1 MEPTASNHPA
11 SAQPRPWSGS
21 GSESGSGSGSSSE
34 SNSEQTRGM
43 SASSA
48 SSASASTSNMGHTR
62 IAIGDFSKMTYLSIK
77 ALRRYH
83 DMGLLVPADIDSS
96 SGYRY
101 YEPSQVPVGQV
112 IRRFRDL
119 GMPLDQIKQVI
130 GASDQDAR
138 NEIIVA
144 HLRDME
150 AALQQT
156 QDTVTSL
163 RHLLEQPRARQP
175 VSVEYR
181 TVEPTTAVA
190 IAEMVAW
197 DDLEH
202 WWVGAFQ
209 ELGAAFP
216 QTGATRAGP
225 NGALYSSELFED
237 ALGLVTAFIP
247 IVDDP
252 AVTPDLLPGRLQR
265 TEIPGAEY
273 ALTIHEGA
281 FADLDQT
288 YGALGTYVSERE
300 IGLRDTIRENYLVTF
315 DQTDDQSAHRT
326 EVCWPVFHTRTTG
339 T

>member
-1 MEPTASNHPA
+1 M
-11 SAQPRPWSGS
+11 SADR
-21 GSESGSGSGSSSE
+21 GSSA
-34 SNSEQTRGM
+34 NT
-43 SASSA
+43 SSK
-48 SSASASTSNMGHTR
+48 GHTR

-83 DMGLLVPADIDSS
+83 EMGLLVPADVDSS

-101 YEPSQVPVGQV
+101 YGPSQVPVGQV

-130 GASDQDAR
+130 GASDQEAR
-138 NEIIVA
+138 NEIIVD
-144 HLRDME
+144 HLREME

-163 RHLLEQPRARQP
+163 RHLLEQPRAPQP

-181 TVEPTTAVA
+181 TVTSGPALA
-190 IAEMVAW
+190 ITEMVAW

-202 WWVGAFQ
+202 WWVAAFQ

-225 NGALYSSELFED
+225 NGALYPSELFED
-237 ALGLVTAFIP
+237 ELGLVTAFIP
-247 IVDDP
+247 IAAEPV
-252 AVTPDLLPGRLQR
+252 AAEHRLPGRLQR

-315 DQTDDQSAHRT
+315 DHTEDQSAHRT
-326 EVCWPVFHTRTTG
+326 EVCWPVFQTRATG
-339 T
+339 DERPD

>member
-1 MEPTASNHPA
+1 
-11 SAQPRPWSGS
+11 
-21 GSESGSGSGSSSE
+21 
-34 SNSEQTRGM
+34 M

-48 SSASASTSNMGHTR
+48 STSSTSSTGDTR

-83 DMGLLVPADIDSS
+83 DMGLLVPADVDSS

-101 YEPSQVPVGQV
+101 YEPSQVPMGQV

-163 RHLLEQPRARQP
+163 RHLLEQPRAPQP

-181 TVEPTTAVA
+181 TVEPTAAVA
-190 IAEMVAW
+190 ITEMVAW

-202 WWVGAFQ
+202 WWVAAFQ
-209 ELGAAFP
+209 ELGTAFP
-216 QTGATRAGP
+216 QTGARRAGP
-225 NGALYSSELFED
+225 NGALYPSELFED
-237 ALGLVTAFIP
+237 ELGLVTAFIP
-247 IVDDP
+247 IAADP
-252 AVTPDLLPGRLQR
+252 AVAPDLLPGRLQR
-265 TEIPGAEY
+265 TDIPGAEY

-281 FADLDQT
+281 FADLDWT

-315 DQTDDQSAHRT
+315 DQTEDQSAHRT

-339 T
+339 N